1 MSATLILVIVTVLI
15 SIAAWRNEALM
26 DRWIMNPYAV
36 AKRGEYYRLV
46 TSGFL
51 HADYGHLLFNM
62 FSFYSFG
69 QALEGVFTALFGN
82 LGGVIFVAFYIVG
95 IIVSDIP
102 TLLKYRDQSRY
113 NSLGASGGVSSV
125 IFATILLNP
134 FMSLQL
140 MFIPIPIPGFIFGLL
155 YLGYSYYASRQGSSG
170 INHDAHLYGALF
182 GILFMAI
189 AYPPALPAFAEQLSA
204 WRPFSR

>member
-36 AKRGEYYRLV
+36 AKRSEYYRLV

-69 QALEGVFTALFGN
+69 QALEGVFTALFGD
-82 LGGVIFVAFYIVG
+82 LGGVVFVAFYIVG
-95 IIVSDIP
+95 IIISDIP
-102 TLLKYRDQSRY
+102 TLLKYRDQPRY

-125 IFATILLNP
+125 IFAMILLNP

-182 GILFMAI
+182 GLLFMAI

>member
-1 MSATLILVIVTVLI
+1 MSATLLLIIVTVLI
-15 SIAAWRNEALM
+15 SIVAWRNEALM

-51 HADYGHLLFNM
+51 HADYGHLFFNM

-69 QALEGVFTALFGN
+69 QALEGVFNALFGD

-102 TLLKYRDQSRY
+102 TLLKYRDQPRY
-113 NSLGASGGVSSV
+113 NSLGASGGVSAV
-125 IFATILLNP
+125 IFAMILLTP
-134 FMSLQL
+134 FTPLQL

-155 YLGYSYYASRQGSSG
+155 YLGYSYYASQRGMGG

-189 AYPPALPAFAEQLSA
+189 AYPAALPSFAEQISN
-204 WRPFSR
+204 WHPFSR

>member
-1 MSATLILVIVTVLI
+1 MSATLLLVIVTVLI
-15 SIAAWRNEALM
+15 SIAAWRNESLM

-36 AKRGEYYRLV
+36 ANRGEYYRLV

-51 HADYGHLLFNM
+51 HADYGHLFFNM
-62 FSFYSFG
+62 FSFYTFG
-69 QALEGVFTALFGN
+69 QALEGVFNALFGD
-82 LGGVIFVAFYIVG
+82 LGGVVFVLFYIAG
-95 IIVSDIP
+95 IIISDIP

-125 IFATILLNP
+125 IFAMILLAP
-134 FMSLQL
+134 FMPLQL

-182 GILFMAI
+182 GLVFMA
-189 AYPPALPAFAEQLSA
+189 AVYPAALPAFAEQLSA

>member
-1 MSATLILVIVTVLI
+1 
-15 SIAAWRNEALM
+15 
-26 DRWIMNPYAV
+26 
-36 AKRGEYYRLV
+36 
-46 TSGFL
+46 
-51 HADYGHLLFNM
+51 
-62 FSFYSFG
+62 
-69 QALEGVFTALFGN
+69 
-82 LGGVIFVAFYIVG
+82 
-95 IIVSDIP
+95 
-102 TLLKYRDQSRY
+102 
-113 NSLGASGGVSSV
+113 V
-125 IFATILLNP
+125 IFAMILLNP